1 MKYSSTFFLVFFG
14 AKRAARKEGEEYQN
28 LEWLNLTIVIFT
40 GGTPHEGSRQ
50 ASKRAIT

>member
-28 LEWLNLTIVIFT
+28 LEWLNLTIEIFT
-40 GGTPHEGSRQ
+40 EEPLMRDLDRPANEP
-50 ASKRAIT
+50 